1 MNKLLLIRL
10 ILIFSPFTVL
20 SQETKVQLTEKVFI
34 TFPEKPLMRDMQG
47 ISVQHYVRLGDS
59 TANFIAS
66 ATNLEKSSGMTAD
79 LLQAAQQQDE
89 FWEQAQKGFVAQLG
103 NDATV
108 VSSELK
114 EISGKKVLHFIV
126 RATRNGAKVEITV
139 YMLFDDIYT
148 VNIVHQKRSG
158 EASVEAKNKYFASLQ
173 IGVR

>member
-10 ILIFSPFTVL
+10 ILILSPFSAI
-20 SQETKVQLTEKVFI
+20 SQETQVQLTEKVSV

-47 ISVQHYVRLGDS
+47 VSVQYYVRLADS

-66 ATNLEKSSGMTAD
+66 STNLEKSSGMTAD

-89 FWEQAQKGFVAQLG
+89 FLEQTQKGFVAQLG
-103 NDATV
+103 TDTRV

-114 EISGKKVLHFIV
+114 EISGKKVLHFV
-126 RATRNGAKVEITV
+126 VSATRNGAKVEITV
-139 YMLFDDIYT
+139 YMLFDSKYT
-148 VNIVHQKRSG
+148 INIIHQKRSE